1 MNKKLDFYLISAN
14 IILACTLLFNSYNS
28 FAGNR
33 GLKIVGDAPGQL
45 SSPTLSSKGEYRAL
59 IIGNNA
65 YRDPEALW
73 KPLKRAVSDAKAI
86 ETILVEQYGFSDVQR
101 LENASRSELLHAL
114 RNFSKRINIDD
125 NVLVYYAGHGFLDQY
140 NNKGYWVPVDA
151 QGTDHTTFVRNSTIR
166 DEISDM
172 SARAKHTLLI
182 SDSCFSGTLLKTAS
196 RGIRA
201 NDGSEAYLKSVDNKK
216 SVQILTAGGVEYVDD
231 DYRSSGHSPF
241 TYFLQSELKNNPY
254 PVITASD
261 LSRRV
266 QVAVSNNVEQV
277 PQIGVLQGAGDE
289 LGEFLF
295 IRVNLEVS
303 GVPKER
309 IKVKVNVISDT
320 SSQNNSESSTK
331 EYSDIS
337 TLPSLNLSEDDG
349 TGNSENNSGETN
361 KADKQESMILPV
373 QSF

>member
-1 MNKKLDFYLISAN
+1 MNKKIDYCLIGAN
-14 IILACTLLFNSYNS
+14 LILASALLLFSYNS
-28 FAGNR
+28 FSASR
-33 GLKIVGDAPGQL
+33 GLKIVGELPVSNSTQV
-45 SSPTLSSKGEYRAL
+45 SFTSKGQYRAL
-59 IIGNNA
+59 IIGNDA

-73 KPLKRAVSDAKAI
+73 KPLKRAVSDAKSI
-86 ETILVEQYGFSDVQR
+86 EKLLVENYGFSDVQL

-114 RNFSKRINIDD
+114 RDLSKRINTND

-140 NNKGYWVPVDA
+140 SNRGYWVPVDA
-151 QGTDHTTFVRNSTIR
+151 SGTDHTTFVRNSTIR
-166 DEISDM
+166 DELSDI
-172 SARAKHTLLI
+172 SARAQHTLLI

-196 RGIRA
+196 RGLRV
-201 NDGSEAYLKSVDNKK
+201 NDGSKEYLQSVDNKK

-231 DYRSSGHSPF
+231 DFRASGHSPF

-295 IRVNLEVS
+295 IKVNLEVS
-303 GVPKER
+303 GIPKER
-309 IKVKVNVISDT
+309 VKVQVNLVSDT
-320 SSQNNSESSTK
+320 RNTEDTSN
-331 EYSDIS
+331 
-337 TLPSLNLSEDDG
+337 LPSLNLD
-349 TGNSENNSGETN
+349 N
-361 KADKQESMILPV
+361 KTKTTPKEKEPMILPV